1 LVFEGVN
8 PNTPM
13 DHAGF
18 VKSGMGY
25 FCSFALQCADIGFRP
40 FPGGYIYEAKA
51 HLVLNLTEEH
61 PIKI

>member
-1 LVFEGVN
+1 
-8 PNTPM
+8 M